1 MQYVNIFMARIFI
14 TGSADGLGR
23 MAAQILI
30 GQGHQVVLHARNRK
44 RGEDAMD
51 AVPGAE
57 SVLHADLSVI
67 EEMKKLAADVN
78 ALGPFD
84 AVIHNAALGYQEQGR
99 GNTPD
104 GLPPVFAVNSLAPYV
119 LTCLINPP
127 KRLIYMSSGL
137 HTQGDASLMDLAWN
151 ERRWSGYAAYS
162 DSKLHDLLL
171 ALAVARHW
179 PNVLSNAVEPG
190 WVATRMGGPNAPDNL
205 EKGAETQA
213 WLAVSDDA
221 AARVS
226 GRYFYHQREKSF
238 LKDAADVATQQR
250 FLAACEAVSGVKFPV
265 NP

>member
-1 MQYVNIFMARIFI
+1 MARIFI
-14 TGSADGLGR
+14 TGSADGLGQ
-23 MAAQILI
+23 MAARILVE
-30 GQGHQVVLHARNRK
+30 QGHQVVLHARNEK
-44 RGEDAMD
+44 RSREAVT

-57 SVLHADLSVI
+57 TVLSADLSVI
-67 EEMKKLAADVN
+67 AEMKKLAADVN

-137 HTQGDASLMDLAWN
+137 HTQGDASLKDLAWN
-151 ERRWSGYAAYS
+151 ERRWSGYAAYA

-171 ALAVARHW
+171 AFAVARHW
-179 PNVLSNAVEPG
+179 LNVLSNAVEPG
-190 WVATRMGGPNAPDNL
+190 WVATKMGGPNAPDNL

-213 WLAVSDDA
+213 WLAVSEEDS
-221 AARVS
+221 ARVS
-226 GRYFYHQREKSF
+226 GRYFYHQREKKF
-238 LKDAADVATQQR
+238 LKDAAEAGTQER
-250 FLAACEAVSGVKFPV
+250 FLAACEAISGVKFPV